1 MKVDVSRVRS
11 LFKKN
16 TFKKTKSFSM
26 KLLSVT
32 TQSCNPVLV
41 PDTSLSHDARKIY
54 FSLLSPTWSLWGW
67 VQLYI
72 KGFTDCWFKIIDL
85 SHFESRNSLGFIS
98 PIIHKRRVKT
108 FFFFPFA
115 KVETNS
121 GNLGHVIPFFQIV
134 PAY

>member
-1 MKVDVSRVRS
+1 M
-11 LFKKN
+11 LAGFAPYLKKN

-108 FFFFPFA
+108 FFFF
-115 KVETNS
+115 S
-121 GNLGHVIPFFQIV
+121 IC
-134 PAY
+134 